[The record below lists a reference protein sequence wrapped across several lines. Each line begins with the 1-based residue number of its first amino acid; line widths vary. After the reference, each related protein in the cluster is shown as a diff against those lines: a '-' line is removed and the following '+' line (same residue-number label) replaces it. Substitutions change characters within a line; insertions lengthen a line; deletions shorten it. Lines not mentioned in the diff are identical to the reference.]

1 MGVLQ
6 RLSDWVSG
14 KQDTTLEA
22 VAYNRSKSDVT
33 TRLSPATLTPQD
45 ISVALD
51 AAARGNRA
59 RIGRIHDLMFA
70 SDTDIRAAAGQLKSA
85 VAQTEFQT
93 TPGDDSDGA
102 KQEADELNVM
112 LLELPVRRLKAYAVD
127 AWLRGG
133 GLVENVW
140 NPAGEIPRRVTGW
153 RFVPEQRIRQDEV
166 TGETAFA
173 ASVQAEK
180 GTPVSAYDRGKWIT
194 IDPDP
199 DLAAFELRGVAAAL
213 RSLYFARL
221 NVMGWWG
228 QRLERFGMPIPV
240 VKSSGSGQ
248 AKAKQMIQEFGASM
262 GLSIGLQD
270 EATVVGGDSAVGAT
284 SPHAE
289 FMLRTGQMAFL
300 ATLGESQ
307 TGIIEQGAGSKQSA
321 ETQRAIARYVI
332 ADVCALIAEAVA
344 RDFIAPWREIR
355 GYAGKWPAPKWA
367 ADLDEQ
373 TDALVFDDLVT
384 RAKAHGVLV
393 SETYYRDQ
401 TRLPAP
407 KEGETP
413 LGVAAPAARPVA
425 SDPMRAEAEIARRQ
439 ARAESEAVA

>member
-22 VAYNRSKSDVT
+22 VAYNRSRSDVT
-33 TRLSPATLTPQD
+33 TRLSPATLTPTD

-199 DLAAFELRGVAAAL
+199 DLAAFELRGAQAAL
-213 RSLYFARL
+213 CGLYLARL
-221 NVMGWWG
+221 DAMGTWC

-248 AKAKQMIQEFGASM
+248 AKAKQMIQEFGAAM
-262 GLSIGLQD
+262 GISAGLQD
-270 EATVVGGDSAVGAT
+270 EVTIVGGDSAVGAT

-289 FMLRTGQMAFL
+289 FMLRTAQMAFL
-300 ATLGESQ
+300 AVLGESQ

-321 ETQRAIARYVI
+321 DTHAGVAEWVVY
-332 ADVCALIAEAVA
+332 DVCSLISESFA

-355 GYAGKWPAPKWA
+355 GYAGRWPAPKWT
-367 ADLDEQ
+367 ADLEEPN
-373 TDALVFDDLVT
+373 DALLFDDLVT
-384 RAKAHGVLV
+384 RAQGKGVDV
-393 SETYYRDQ
+393 SKRYYREMTGLPEPGDGEEP
-401 TRLPAP
+401 LGAKAGPVPVPAP
-407 KEGETP
+407 GK
-413 LGVAAPAARPVA
+413 
-425 SDPMRAEAEIARRQ
+425 
-439 ARAESEAVA
+439 EAVA